1 MNTWNKERKRTRD
14 RLLEYDYN
22 LVPPHPHSAGLPMI
36 YPWESNND
44 YSHDLAHQLYLIA
57 AGNGYIGDEETF
69 VKLFGIFTNNKQV
82 LFASF
87 STFPQTGDQNMLYFD
102 IDEKILYSWDNEY
115 IPVNAMLIAN
125 TTLEGGG
132 A

>member
-1 MNTWNKERKRTRD
+1 MDWNRERYRTRD
-14 RLLEYDYN
+14 RLLEYDFS
-22 LVPPHPHSAGLPMI
+22 LIPPRPRTAGLSMI
-36 YPWESNND
+36 YPWENNFLD
-44 YSHDLAHQLYLIA
+44 NLIHQLYLIA
-57 AGNGYIGDEETF
+57 ANTGYIGDEDTF
-69 VKLFGIFTNNKQV
+69 IKLFGSFMNNKQI

-87 STFPQTGDQNMLYFD
+87 STFPQMGDYNMLYFD
-102 IDEKILYSWDNEY
+102 IDEKILYYWDNEY

>member
-1 MNTWNKERKRTRD
+1 MDWNRERYRTRD
-14 RLLEYDYN
+14 RLLEYDFS
-22 LVPPHPHSAGLPMI
+22 LIPPRPHTAGLSMI
-36 YPWESNND
+36 YPWENNFLD
-44 YSHDLAHQLYLIA
+44 NLVHQLYLIA
-57 AGNGYIGDEETF
+57 ANTGYIGDEDTF
-69 VKLFGIFTNNKQV
+69 IKLFGSFMNNKQI

-87 STFPQTGDQNMLYFD
+87 STFPQTGDYNMLYFD
-102 IDEKILYSWDNEY
+102 IDEKILYYWDNEY